1 MTEHDFETRFN
12 SAVETFIEK
21 LEPLIPAERWE
32 TIEFKIGK
40 TEAGSLGAFRHH
52 AYFNHTSGRRK
63 WIRNDYEN
71 PAFIVISEGAIN
83 KHEEITL
90 MEILP
95 HEMAHAAQ
103 YLLGE
108 RVSHQGKFKEL
119 CALLEINSN
128 GTKIQYDGFEGA
140 EESFSEL
147 RRKPSTRYEI
157 RHTESHNTYT
167 ISKNLW
173 TRMGQRSRIGK
184 NGELV
189 NQDTCII
196 IKEV

>member
-1 MTEHDFETRFN
+1 MTFEIRFN
-12 SAVETFIEK
+12 NTVEFFIEK
-21 LEPLIPAERWE
+21 LESMIPAEKWE

-40 TEAGSLGAFRHH
+40 TQSGTLGAFKHH
-52 AYFNHTSGRRK
+52 AYFDHTSGRK
-63 WIRNDYEN
+63 KFVRNDYMN
-71 PAFIVISEGAIN
+71 PAFIIISEEALA

-90 MEILP
+90 CEILP

-108 RVSHQGKFKEL
+108 RVSHQGSFKVL

-128 GTKIQYDGFEGA
+128 GRQVVCDGFEGA
-140 EESFSEL
+140 EESFSEIK
-147 RRKPSTRYEI
+147 RRCTQYEI
-157 RHTESHNTYT
+157 RHTESYNTYT

-173 TRMGQRSRIGK
+173 TRMGKRSRIGK

-196 IKEV
+196 IKEI